1 MKIGAYYFFTDDGPN
16 PTVFAQEAERMG
28 FDSLFVPEHSHFP
41 VSRKTPY
48 PSRYGGGELPS
59 FYLHTLDAI
68 VTLAFMAAA
77 TEQLRLGTG
86 INLLAQ
92 HDPIWTAKELATLD
106 FMSGG
111 RVLCG
116 VGWGWNQDEAE
127 AHGVVWKDRLAIVTE
142 KVAVMRSLWRDEIA
156 SFQGDH
162 VSLAPSWAWPK
173 PLQPGGIPIY
183 LGGAGPK
190 SMRETALWADAW
202 YVAPPPDDITLEV
215 SIPKF
220 RQVCEEVGRD
230 PSSVIL
236 AVGAA
241 PSDRAVLEKYREL
254 GVQEVSIWIDPAP
267 GDQGLRNLEAV
278 NEVRAAV
285 LG

>member
-16 PTVFAQEAERMG
+16 PTVFAKEAERMG

-48 PSRYGGGELPS
+48 PGRYGGGELPN

-68 VTLAFMAAA
+68 VTLSFMAAA
-77 TEQLRLGTG
+77 TQTLRLGTG

-116 VGWGWNQDEAE
+116 VGWGWNEDEAE
-127 AHGVVWKDRLAIVTE
+127 SHGVVWKDRIDIVAE
-142 KVAVMRSLWRDEIA
+142 KVAVMRSLWRDDIA
-156 SFQGDH
+156 SFQGQH
-162 VSLAPSWAWPK
+162 VQLAPSWSWPK
-173 PLQPGGIPIY
+173 PVQIGGPPIY
-183 LGGAGPK
+183 LGGSGPR

-202 YVAPPPDDITLEV
+202 YVAPPPNDITLEV

-220 RQVCEEVGRD
+220 RQVCEETGRD
-230 PSSVIL
+230 PSTLIL

-241 PSDRAVLEKYREL
+241 PADRAVLEKYRDL